1 MNRFIRLLLYTY
13 IFVASWTLAY
23 KVGNWFSVPN
33 IIVILLI
40 PLYFINLLI
49 KGKIKTAVYK
59 VEDIF
64 LFFSLSFIMISY
76 LVNNGNPN
84 YILAYFFTF
93 VIAYLIMKQ
102 IYYEFCNIEKLFKIN
117 TITIIFISV
126 FIIVEFLGHYIF
138 NVNIRKIMHFGA
150 VPEATYLKVFHR
162 SYGFSTEPT
171 NLGYYINALGPI
183 GLWNLYKTKTIKKGF
198 KILITIVYIFGW
210 ITTFS
215 AATFVSF
222 FASLFIVIIYNL
234 YKIEKKRFQGRKY
247 YFLLC

>member
-126 FIIVEFLGHYIF
+126 FIIV
-138 NVNIRKIMHFGA
+138 
-150 VPEATYLKVFHR
+150 
-162 SYGFSTEPT
+162 
-171 NLGYYINALGPI
+171 
-183 GLWNLYKTKTIKKGF
+183 
-198 KILITIVYIFGW
+198 
-210 ITTFS
+210 
-215 AATFVSF
+215 
-222 FASLFIVIIYNL
+222 
-234 YKIEKKRFQGRKY
+234 
-247 YFLLC
+247 